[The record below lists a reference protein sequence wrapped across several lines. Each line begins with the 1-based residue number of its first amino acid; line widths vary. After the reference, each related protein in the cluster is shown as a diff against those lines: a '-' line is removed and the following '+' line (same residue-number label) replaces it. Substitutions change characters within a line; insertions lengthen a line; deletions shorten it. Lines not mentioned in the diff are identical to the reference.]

1 MSESFLTRR
10 YSRAGSAGLPPG
22 IADVTIGASEVELL
36 GIAAPQAADV
46 ELVGMRALPV
56 EGRPNHVMKLTD
68 TAIAGYQKTTPYGR
82 IDIDERHTDL
92 HGKRWVELQRTTMPL
107 AVVNNK
113 PAA

>member
-1 MSESFLTRR
+1 
-10 YSRAGSAGLPPG
+10 LPPG